1 MYYRLQGLQSNAI
14 YIQMIISRTKTMLLK
29 TKIVEN
35 ETSLFKLHSLLHKLK
50 AIDFAL
56 HTSHIENLLW
66 NVLECQKT
74 MLETE
79 PRVCS
84 NIWGA
89 EQELSNLL

>member
-1 MYYRLQGLQSNAI
+1 MYSIDYLAHKDHVVVKPR
-14 YIQMIISRTKTMLLK
+14 LLK
-29 TKIVEN
+29 MR
-35 ETSLFKLHSLLHKLK
+35 LLFFKLHSLLHTLK

-56 HTSHIENLLW
+56 YTSHIENLLW

-84 NIWGA
+84 DIWGGG
-89 EQELSNLL
+89 

>member
-1 MYYRLQGLQSNAI
+1 MRLLF
-14 YIQMIISRTKTMLLK
+14 
-29 TKIVEN
+29 
-35 ETSLFKLHSLLHKLK
+35 FKLHSLLHKLK

-84 NIWGA
+84 NIWEG
-89 EQELSNLL
+89 

>member
-1 MYYRLQGLQSNAI
+1 MYSIDYLAHKDHVVVKPR
-14 YIQMIISRTKTMLLK
+14 LLK
-29 TKIVEN
+29 MR
-35 ETSLFKLHSLLHKLK
+35 LLFFKLHSLLHKLK

-84 NIWGA
+84 NIWG
-89 EQELSNLL
+89 E